1 MRYYETLFKT
11 TIAIRR
17 VASNRGQSW
26 TNNPWLLGR
35 IKKRYP
41 LMMNLKSFTPHGR
54 NNKVNDSRKKKKKQ
68 LSDKTHLHNL
78 FR

>member
-54 NNKVNDSRKKKKKQ
+54 NNKVNDSRKKKKTA
-68 LSDKTHLHNL
+68 L
-78 FR
+78 R